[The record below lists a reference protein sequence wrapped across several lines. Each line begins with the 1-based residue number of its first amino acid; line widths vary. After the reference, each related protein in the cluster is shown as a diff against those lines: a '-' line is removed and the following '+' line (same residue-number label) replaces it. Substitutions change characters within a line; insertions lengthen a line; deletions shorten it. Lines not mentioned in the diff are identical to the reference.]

1 MISEVHT
8 HEDPILTREEAIE
21 ILNTPDDQLDAL
33 IERAGILRKKYKGN
47 HVSIHI
53 LTNVRSGNCS
63 QDCAYCAQSCRSNA
77 DIDTYKWVEDEKLYN
92 DNDFV
97 NEHHLSRHCIGLSG
111 MGFTDARLM
120 QDFSRFVPN
129 VHFEQIPIKNLVSN
143 QEYQRPLSQAQV
155 EKAIEDFD
163 LNQINPVKVSR
174 RDCSILLLIVYSPFS
189 LIFLVYLLKFHA

>member
-111 MGFTDARLM
+111 MGFTEIGRAH
-120 QDFSRFVPN
+120 V
-129 VHFEQIPIKNLVSN
+129 
-143 QEYQRPLSQAQV
+143 
-155 EKAIEDFD
+155 
-163 LNQINPVKVSR
+163 
-174 RDCSILLLIVYSPFS
+174 
-189 LIFLVYLLKFHA
+189 

>member
-92 DNDFV
+92 DND
-97 NEHHLSRHCIGLSG
+97 L
-111 MGFTDARLM
+111 
-120 QDFSRFVPN
+120 
-129 VHFEQIPIKNLVSN
+129 
-143 QEYQRPLSQAQV
+143 
-155 EKAIEDFD
+155 
-163 LNQINPVKVSR
+163 
-174 RDCSILLLIVYSPFS
+174 S
-189 LIFLVYLLKFHA
+189 LIHI